1 MHELTEVLA
10 PNRVAHLV
18 EDGIYSVL
26 PDASRAH
33 HYDRR
38 ATVYDLVVSTRWY
51 NSIMWGSSPRE
62 YVAFARQALT
72 SSQDGTL
79 LDAGCGSMLFTS
91 EIYLETGRQIIAFD
105 QSLAMLRRAR
115 RRLVRV
121 AGRVPE
127 HIVLLQADLGDLPF
141 RASSFRTILCLNVLH
156 QFAEAT
162 ALLHNMERLL
172 VDGAELFLT
181 SLILNNRFVG
191 DRYLHALYRIREFVH
206 PRTSSDLYNMVKE
219 AMQHDVSYSAQGN
232 MAFCKCV
239 CTNTQERR
247 KVNR

>member
-1 MHELTEVLA
+1 MQLTEVLA

-38 ATVYDLVVSTRWY
+38 ATVYDLLVSTRWY
-51 NSIMWGSSPRE
+51 NSIMWGCSPRE
-62 YVAFARQALT
+62 YVAFAHEALT
-72 SSQDGTL
+72 SSPDGTF
-79 LDAGCGSMLFTS
+79 LDAGCGSLLFTS
-91 EIYLETGRQIIAFD
+91 EIYLETRRQIVAFD

-115 RRLVRV
+115 QRLVKA
-121 AGRVPE
+121 AGCVPE

-141 RASSFRTILCLNVLH
+141 RALSFRTILCLNVLH
-156 QFAEAT
+156 QFAEARV
-162 ALLHNMERLL
+162 LLENMERLL
-172 VDGAELFLT
+172 TNGGHLFLT

-191 DRYLHALYRIREFVH
+191 DRYLNALYRMREFVQ
-206 PRTSSDLYNMVKE
+206 PRTGSELCGMLSE
-219 AMQHDVSYSAQGN
+219 ALHCDVSYSAQGN

-239 CTNTQERR
+239 GTNTQERR